1 MWTRGGSLRNMAGVK
16 WKESPINVLYKE
28 ACLDVAQLNGCFT
41 WGRPFTSLRLNFST
55 NTMYHLTDS

>member
-1 MWTRGGSLRNMAGVK
+1 MLTRGGLLRNMAGVK
-16 WKESPINVLYKE
+16 WKESTIKVLYKE

-41 WGRPFTSLRLNFST
+41 WGRTFTSLGLNFST

>member
-1 MWTRGGSLRNMAGVK
+1 MAGVK

>member
-1 MWTRGGSLRNMAGVK
+1 MWTRGGLLRNMAGVK
-16 WKESPINVLYKE
+16 WKESTIKVLYKE

-41 WGRPFTSLRLNFST
+41 WGRTFTSLGLNFST